1 LYNSNEQVDQDL
13 QEYKSAKEI
22 RPEVEGI
29 SSATSTACM
38 IGGNGEEEQEKEKT
52 SFLNMSE
59 SDESYSGNGEYIRV
73 KRIDLLR
80 EFEKTILRTTQSKF
94 EVVDVYIEVSS
105 PPADPEERL
114 VVICDCDA
122 INQDSDVPSIE
133 SQFISWF
140 PSSGRTSDQYCS
152 YFDEQ
157 NWLQFR
163 QEQQPEF
170 RALLTDFFDSACA
183 DLIQEH
189 SDVVAV
195 FPSVYRVLNE
205 GPFDPVLCI
214 LKKSLRFNP
223 YGEEP
228 IVLIDKQDSLYMTL
242 RSGKQVKVVVK
253 EGWISLEQM
262 SKNKNSKSKGKQQS
276 KFQGQPIVYST
287 SAVTEP
293 SPQKGGMSFSMGD
306 GISLKDLDE
315 TYGTIGGFV
324 KKEGKFYVVEDYS
337 PS

>member
-1 LYNSNEQVDQDL
+1 
-13 QEYKSAKEI
+13 
-22 RPEVEGI
+22 
-29 SSATSTACM
+29 M
-38 IGGNGEEEQEKEKT
+38 
-52 SFLNMSE
+52 
-59 SDESYSGNGEYIRV
+59 YSGNGEYIRV

-94 EVVDVYIEVSS
+94 EVLDVYIGVSS

-114 VVICDCDA
+114 VVIYDCNA

-133 SQFISWF
+133 SHFISWF
-140 PSSGRTSDQYCS
+140 PSSGRTSDQYCN

-228 IVLIDKQDSLYMTL
+228 IVLVDKQVGLYMTL
-242 RSGKQVKVVVK
+242 RSGKQV
-253 EGWISLEQM
+253 
-262 SKNKNSKSKGKQQS
+262 
-276 KFQGQPIVYST
+276 
-287 SAVTEP
+287 
-293 SPQKGGMSFSMGD
+293 
-306 GISLKDLDE
+306 
-315 TYGTIGGFV
+315 
-324 KKEGKFYVVEDYS
+324 S
-337 PS
+337 PSTLKSYKNEKKSWI